1 MLSSVVNTSISWCQ
15 ANLPVQAARE
25 RIPLVN
31 TSLRVADAYGMPVV
45 VKVDSIIDGIID
57 KGNYYVANVRGKS
70 VAAFEAV
77 EGMRGSLRKKEE
89 AVRNKVGDLVTE
101 KKNEFANAKHM
112 VITKVNN
119 TYHVLSSRLQKIP
132 NSIDF
137 DIHVLLDQDSWLVG
151 AMLGMRD
158 RVLAIAAKGLDMTL
172 GEERRS
178 AIFERGSVT
187 YERALDMACGFLGVE
202 RRTTVA
208 VPTSPSESSQAATD
222 KVSETST
229 VEPVNV
235 LKEQKESLMV
245 DEKHSVVR
253 VESKKCKNSGLPK

>member
-1 MLSSVVNTSISWCQ
+1 MFSFSLFRRLVV
-15 ANLPVQAARE
+15 
-25 RIPLVN
+25 
-31 TSLRVADAYGMPVV
+31 
-45 VKVDSIIDGIID
+45 
-57 KGNYYVANVRGKS
+57 
-70 VAAFEAV
+70 F
-77 EGMRGSLRKKEE
+77 
-89 AVRNKVGDLVTE
+89 
-101 KKNEFANAKHM
+101 
-112 VITKVNN
+112 
-119 TYHVLSSRLQKIP
+119 VLFL
-132 NSIDF
+132 
-137 DIHVLLDQDSWLVG
+137 
-151 AMLGMRD
+151 
-158 RVLAIAAKGLDMTL
+158 GLDMTL